1 MSKSEKELL
10 ESTMR
15 GRAKRAEQKAKRPAP
30 KKPETSASG
39 KSKTSP
45 RSKTKYDEDTAGTE
59 FRRGGKAYAKG
70 GSVRGGGCE
79 QRGKTRGKFV

>member
-15 GRAKRAEQKAKRPAP
+15 GRAKRAEQKTKRPAP
-30 KKPETSASG
+30 KKSEPSASG
-39 KSKTSP
+39 KSKPSP
-45 RSKTKYDEDTAGTE
+45 RSKTRYNRDERDTE
-59 FRRGGKAYAKG
+59 FSRGGKAYAEG

-79 QRGKTRGKFV
+79 KRGKTRGRMY